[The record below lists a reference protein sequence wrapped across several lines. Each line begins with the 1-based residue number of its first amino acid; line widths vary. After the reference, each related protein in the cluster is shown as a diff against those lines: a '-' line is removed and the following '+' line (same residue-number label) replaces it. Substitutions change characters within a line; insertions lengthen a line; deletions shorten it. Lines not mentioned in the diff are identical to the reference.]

1 MVERITI
8 NTYFENYAHIPIV
21 DVRSPGEFLRGH
33 IPSAHNIALFSDDE
47 RAQVGT
53 VYKKQSKEK
62 AIELGY
68 TFVNPKL
75 DYFISASKQIAQN
88 NTIAIHCWRGG
99 MRSEAFANHLHTNGF
114 ETVYVIE
121 KGYKAFRNYV
131 LSFFKQEFN
140 LKILGGYTGSGK
152 TDILKVLAKLGEQMI
167 DLEGL
172 ANHKGSAFGGIG
184 QHEQSTVEQFENNL
198 FQQLNQLNLKKTIW
212 IEDESLNIGKIVIPK
227 SFFIQMREKRVYFI
241 DIPRIERAYYLVET
255 YGIQSK
261 DKLKESIL
269 RISKR
274 LGPLNTKI
282 AIEALTNDDFLKVA
296 EISLIYYDKSYLA
309 GLEKRNASAIS
320 KIEMDKVNAEIN
332 TKILLNYVVRN

>member
-8 NTYFENYAHIPIV
+8 NAYFENYSHIPIV

-33 IPSAHNIALFSDDE
+33 IPKAHNIALFTDDE

-53 VYKKQSKEK
+53 VYKRQSKEK

-75 DYFISASKQIAQN
+75 DYFISASKQIAPN
-88 NTIAIHCWRGG
+88 NTIVIHCWRGG
-99 MRSEAFANHLHTNGF
+99 MRSEAFANHLHANGF

-121 KGYKAFRNYV
+121 KGYKAFRNHV
-131 LSFFKQEFN
+131 LSFFEQKFN

-152 TDILKVLAKLGEQMI
+152 TDILEVLTQLGEQVI

-172 ANHKGSAFGGIG
+172 ADHKGSAFGGIG

-198 FQQLNQLNLKKTIW
+198 FHQLYELDLKKTIW
-212 IEDESLNIGKIVIPK
+212 IEDESLNIGKIVIPMA
-227 SFFIQMREKRVYFI
+227 FFVQMRENRVYFI
-241 DIPRIERAYYLVET
+241 DIPRIERAHYLVGT
-255 YGIQSK
+255 YGIQNK
-261 DKLKESIL
+261 QKLEESIL

-274 LGPLNTKI
+274 LGPLNTKL
-282 AIEALTNDDFLKVA
+282 AIEALTNDDFFKVA
-296 EISLIYYDKSYLA
+296 EISLIYYDKSYLT
-309 GLEKRNASAIS
+309 GLEKRDASAIS
-320 KIEMDKVNAEIN
+320 KIEMDTVNAEIN
-332 TKILLNYVVRN
+332 TKILLNYVIRN